1 MQEAVEMIS
10 ESQLFLSVGEV
21 EQQFVRALFGL
32 DSVHVRSRARSSVIA
47 VTPLSLNFSTVTKRS
62 VS

>member
-1 MQEAVEMIS
+1 MIS